1 MAVPGKK
8 FTLIELLIV
17 IAIIAILAAMLL
29 PALNQARRLA
39 MRTSCASQQK
49 NISNAAFFYSQDY
62 GDYLPPCYGTSW
74 SSMWMTFV
82 APYLGLKGD
91 LAYGVTTDHN
101 HLPAGKTSRFI
112 LLPKGMGKMLYC
124 PALATTPDDAMELPS
139 NQPNSQTTYSINFYS
154 AYVNYSSASWQN
166 LVWNKLRPSVF
177 KNGSR
182 IILFTE
188 YDTRPFAKD
197 KSLLN
202 YALHNLS
209 VNAVFIDGHA
219 ENGGFGK
226 ANREWSFILSN

>member
-1 MAVPGKK
+1 MTVPGKK

-29 PALNQARRLA
+29 PALNQSRKLA
-39 MRTSCASQQK
+39 VRVSCTSQLKAIGS
-49 NISNAAFFYSQDY
+49 AALFYAQDY
-62 GDYLPPCYGTSW
+62 GDYLPPCYGTAW
-74 SSMWMTFV
+74 YSMWTAHV
-82 APYLGLKGD
+82 IPYLGFKGD
-91 LAYGVTTDHN
+91 ITYGVTTEYN
-101 HLPAGKTSRFI
+101 HIPAGKTSRYI
-112 LLPKGMGKMLYC
+112 LLPKGKGKMLYC

-154 AYVNYSSASWQN
+154 AYVNYTSASWQN
-166 LVWNKLRPSVF
+166 LVWNKLGPSVF

-182 IILFTE
+182 IVLFTE
-188 YDTRPFAKD
+188 YDTRPFGKD

-219 ENGGFGK
+219 ENGNYGK